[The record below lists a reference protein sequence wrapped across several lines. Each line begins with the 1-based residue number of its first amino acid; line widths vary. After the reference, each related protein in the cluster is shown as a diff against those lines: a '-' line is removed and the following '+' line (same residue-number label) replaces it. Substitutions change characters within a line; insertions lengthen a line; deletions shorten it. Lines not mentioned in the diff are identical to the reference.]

1 MMFTVSSCAFIQW
14 ISLIQLLKPL
24 VLMLLGIWY
33 YAVRLVEFTDA
44 LAASGYVTSFVISV
58 CIVGAPL
65 LRRAVVFGNGFGFVI
80 CWCFSKVWW
89 LFAEFSFT
97 MINLIDFKLIVIAH
111 FRSIG
116 FIGCEVRLHFV
127 HFTLN
132 IGVMCCCGLWFAASV
147 LLALMVYLVSGI
159 LWLEKFIYIWV
170 CLLNCCL
177 PLEFHV
183 WQVCSSFLVVLSW
196 SCGDIKQIVFGMLC
210 LDVLWVLLTVNWV
223 YTLLIVPALCTLC
236 VVTGL
241 HVAVYSCKM
250 VVVLHLGLMVCGR
263 LFVTFVYLCFRVVI
277 VVLRGFGSRVL
288 DYFIREFFCFDAFSQ
303 VEFPMKWVWV
313 RVKF

>member
-58 CIVGAPL
+58 CIVGAPFDVPVL
-65 LRRAVVFGNGFGFVI
+65 GLVINNIVDALRA
-80 CWCFSKVWW
+80 VWW

-147 LLALMVYLVSGI
+147 LLALMVYLVSGFFGWKN
-159 LWLEKFIYIWV
+159 LYIFGFV
-170 CLLNCCL
+170 GYMLMTLCFRTYVICGLC
-177 PLEFHV
+177 V
-183 WQVCSSFLVVLSW
+183 KWQVCSSFLVVLSW

-210 LDVLWVLLTVNWV
+210 LDVLWVLLTLN
-223 YTLLIVPALCTLC
+223 
-236 VVTGL
+236 G
-241 HVAVYSCKM
+241 
-250 VVVLHLGLMVCGR
+250 
-263 LFVTFVYLCFRVVI
+263 LCFRVVAS
-277 VVLRGFGSRVL
+277 VLLVISLRDDLCFVDCAAGICDGSSQGIWVSSL
-288 DYFIREFFCFDAFSQ
+288 LNLFEYVEYFCFDAFSQ